1 LPVGL
6 NTLNSLRRLL
16 VGYRQQGPLMKNLG
30 VRSNVMTL
38 LTMLQLPNGND
49 LQAKVLLLQA
59 KDACEAQGR

>member
-1 LPVGL
+1 M
-6 NTLNSLRRLL
+6 
-16 VGYRQQGPLMKNLG
+16 GYRQQGPLMKNLG